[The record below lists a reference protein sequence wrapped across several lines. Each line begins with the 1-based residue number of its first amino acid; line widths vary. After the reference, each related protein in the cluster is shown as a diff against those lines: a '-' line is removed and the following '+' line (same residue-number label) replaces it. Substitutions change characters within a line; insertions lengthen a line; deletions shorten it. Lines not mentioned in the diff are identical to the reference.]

1 MKKKL
6 RRTLAIVLAAIMLI
20 SVFPVVNAFA
30 TKKGKC
36 GDNVQWR
43 LDTNG
48 TLTVS
53 GSGRMYDY
61 AYKGEGMDLDFVE
74 YGSDT
79 PWVQSREKIK
89 KIVIRGDVTYIGQH
103 AFAGFTALKSV
114 NISAKVKMIGRNA
127 FEYSKSLELVKLPEG
142 IETIGD
148 SAFLCCISLLSIN
161 LPDGL
166 KTIEHSAFSFCQK
179 LNNVKLPDSLTTIG
193 DSAFK
198 HCRSFTEVQL
208 PKKITKIEDEAF
220 GWCPKLKTISIP
232 NGVKSIGDRAFAC
245 DTSLEN
251 ITLPE
256 KLEKIGVVAF
266 VECFKLKSIRI
277 PKSVKKIDE
286 CAFGYYWDED
296 APMEDQCVLI
306 GNDFVIYGC
315 KGSAAQKYAKKNNIK
330 FKTLGEVAKVYLSKS
345 SLVYN
350 GKVQKP
356 TVVAKDTKGNKLK
369 LGTDYTVKYSK
380 GCKNVG
386 QYTVTVTFIGKFS
399 GTKKLTYKIVPV
411 GTEITS
417 ISAGKKSFGVMWD
430 RQPEQITGY
439 MIRYSTSSKMKDAK
453 KLTVAKNM
461 TFKEVSKLRSG
472 KKYYVGVRTYKAVKI
487 DGKSV
492 KLYSPWSETVSIKTK

>member
-20 SVFPVVNAFA
+20 SAFPVVNAFA

-43 LDTNG
+43 LDANG

-53 GSGRMYDY
+53 GSGKMYDY
-61 AYKGEGMDLDFVE
+61 TGTTEGVE
-74 YGSDT
+74 ANMIECGADT
-79 PWVQSREKIK
+79 PWVQTREKIK
-89 KIVIRGDVTYIGQH
+89 KIVITGDVAYIGKY
-103 AFAGFTALKSV
+103 AFAGFTALRSV
-114 NISAKVKMIGRNA
+114 TISSKVK
-127 FEYSKSLELVKLPEG
+127 
-142 IETIGD
+142 TIGD
-148 SAFLCCISLLSIN
+148 SAFSDCFSLVSIN

-166 KTIEHSAFSFCQK
+166 KKVDDYAFDRCRK
-179 LNNVKLPDSLTTIG
+179 LNNVKLPDSLTAIG
-193 DSAFK
+193 RGAFRSCK
-198 HCRSFTEVQL
+198 SFTEVKL
-208 PKKITKIEDEAF
+208 PKNITKINDEVF
-220 GWCPKLKTISIP
+220 GWCSKLKTISIP
-232 NGVKSIGDRAFAC
+232 DGVKSIDVSAFV
-245 DTSLEN
+245 DNKSLEN
-251 ITLPE
+251 VTLPE
-256 KLEKIGVVAF
+256 GLERIETFAFCGCNKLTSVRV
-266 VECFKLKSIRI
+266 
-277 PKSVKKIDE
+277 PKSVKKITKYALGYATEDE
-286 CAFGYYWDED
+286 
-296 APMEDQCVLI
+296 PMEDGYEKI
-306 GNDFVIYGC
+306 SDSFVIYGC

-345 SLVYN
+345 SFVYN

-472 KKYYVGVRTYKAVKI
+472 KKYYVGVRTYKTVKI

>member
-20 SVFPVVNAFA
+20 SAFPVVNAFA

-89 KIVIRGDVTYIGQH
+89 KIVIRGDVTYIGTS
-103 AFAGFTALKSV
+103 AFSGLTALKTV
-114 NISAKVKMIGRNA
+114 NISAKVKTIGKNA
-127 FEYSKSLELVKLPEG
+127 FEYSKSLEFVKLPEG
-142 IETIGD
+142 IETIGG
-148 SAFLCCISLLSIN
+148 SAFSNCISLLNIN

-166 KTIEHSAFSFCQK
+166 KTIERSAFCNCRK

-193 DSAFK
+193 DGAFK
-198 HCRSFTEVQL
+198 FCRSFTEVKL
-208 PKKITKIEDEAF
+208 PKNITKIEDEAF

-232 NGVKSIGDRAFAC
+232 NGVKSIGVSAFV
-245 DTSLEN
+245 DNKSLESV
-251 ITLPE
+251 TLPE
-256 KLEKIGVVAF
+256 GLERIETFAFCGCNKLTSVRV
-266 VECFKLKSIRI
+266 
-277 PKSVKKIDE
+277 PKSVKKITKYALGYATEDE
-286 CAFGYYWDED
+286 
-296 APMEDQCVLI
+296 PMEDGYEKI
-306 GNDFVIYGC
+306 SDSFVIYGC

-472 KKYYVGVRTYKAVKI
+472 KKYYVGVRTYKTVKI

>member
-20 SVFPVVNAFA
+20 SAFPVVNAFA

-89 KIVIRGDVTYIGQH
+89 KIVIRGDVTYIGTS
-103 AFAGFTALKSV
+103 AFSGLTALKTV
-114 NISAKVKMIGRNA
+114 NISAKVKTIGKNA
-127 FEYSKSLELVKLPEG
+127 FEYSKSLEFVKLPEG
-142 IETIGD
+142 IETIGG
-148 SAFLCCISLLSIN
+148 SAFSNCISLLNIN

-166 KTIEHSAFSFCQK
+166 KTIERSAFCNCRK

-193 DSAFK
+193 DGAFK
-198 HCRSFTEVQL
+198 FCRSFTEVKL
-208 PKKITKIEDEAF
+208 PKNITKIEDEAF

-232 NGVKSIGDRAFAC
+232 NGVKSIGVSAFV
-245 DTSLEN
+245 DNKSLESV
-251 ITLPE
+251 TLPE
-256 KLEKIGVVAF
+256 GLERIETFAFCGCNKLTSVRV
-266 VECFKLKSIRI
+266 
-277 PKSVKKIDE
+277 PKSVKKITKYALGYATEDE
-286 CAFGYYWDED
+286 
-296 APMEDQCVLI
+296 PMEDGYEKI
-306 GNDFVIYGC
+306 SDSFVIYGC